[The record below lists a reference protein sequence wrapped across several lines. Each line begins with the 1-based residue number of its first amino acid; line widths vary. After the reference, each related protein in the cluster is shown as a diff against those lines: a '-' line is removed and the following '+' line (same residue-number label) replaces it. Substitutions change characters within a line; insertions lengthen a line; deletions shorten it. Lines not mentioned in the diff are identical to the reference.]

1 MSTPTAID
9 LNDVRIAFP
18 TSSGTELVAVDGV
31 QQHIPERTFVS
42 IVGPSGCGK
51 STLLAA
57 VAGLQKVTSGSV
69 SIGGRQVNGPDRAV
83 GLVFQE
89 DSTLPW
95 RTVLDNVRFAMQ
107 VAGVGK
113 SEQMERAAAAI
124 ELVGLKG
131 FEKSRPAELS
141 GGMRQR
147 VALAR
152 TLALRPSVV
161 LMDEPFAALDQQTRI
176 LLGAEV
182 LRIWQQTHQT
192 VLFVTH
198 DIAEAILLSQQVWV
212 MSYRPGRI
220 IDVVDIDLPEDRSP
234 GIVSTPDF
242 NRLQNRIWSSLQAES
257 MRGFAS
263 ESMQAS

>member
-1 MSTPTAID
+1 MCTRTGIVLDA
-9 LNDVRIAFP
+9 LGVRFRTGP
-18 TSSGTELVAVDGV
+18 GTEVVAVDDITR
-31 QQHIPERTFVS
+31 QIPDHHFVS

-51 STLLAA
+51 STLLAV
-57 VAGLQKVTSGSV
+57 VAGLQKATHGTVT
-69 SIGGRQVNGPDRAV
+69 IDGRRVVGPDRAV

-95 RTVLDNVRFAMQ
+95 KNVFDNVRFAMQ
-107 VAGVGK
+107 IAGMGRA
-113 SEQMERAAAAI
+113 EQNERATETI
-124 ELVGLKG
+124 ELVGLRG
-131 FEKSRPAELS
+131 FEKAFPAELS

-161 LMDEPFAALDQQTRI
+161 LMDEPFAALDQQTRL

-182 LRIWQQTHQT
+182 VRIWRQTHQT

-198 DIAEAILLSQQVWV
+198 DISEAILLSQQVWV

-220 IDVVDIDLPEDRSP
+220 IDVVDVDLPQDRDAS
-234 GIVSTPDF
+234 IVSTPEF
-242 NRLQNRIWSSLQAES
+242 NRLQNRVWRSVQAES

-263 ESMQAS
+263 ESRVPR

>member
-1 MSTPTAID
+1 
-9 LNDVRIAFP
+9 
-18 TSSGTELVAVDGV
+18 
-31 QQHIPERTFVS
+31 
-42 IVGPSGCGK
+42 
-51 STLLAA
+51 
-57 VAGLQKVTSGSV
+57 
-69 SIGGRQVNGPDRAV
+69 
-83 GLVFQE
+83 
-89 DSTLPW
+89 
-95 RTVLDNVRFAMQ
+95 
-107 VAGVGK
+107 
-113 SEQMERAAAAI
+113 MERAAAAI

-182 LRIWQQTHQT
+182 LRIWRQTHQT

-220 IDVVDIDLPEDRSP
+220 IDVVDVDLPEDRSP
-234 GIVSTPDF
+234 SIVSTPDF

-257 MRGFAS
+257 MRGFES
-263 ESMQAS
+263 ESRQAS